1 MVILE
6 MTTLL
11 MCWIILSLLLS
22 VTCFTLLTSHRKS
35 MTTTRHPSSSSFNN
49 VIMMSTKSK
58 DILFDTPVSNHGAR
72 VRMIIRSKGIEEY
85 VDIKQPSDVGGL
97 KSPAYLKLNP
107 QGKMPLL
114 LCEPNHYPI
123 PESDCIARYL
133 LEKYRDYGPSFI
145 PSQLMQ
151 QSLCNQICRFVDLYI
166 SPVQGSMYKAAG
178 TPFSIYGT
186 NRSKG
191 LEELKRQLH
200 VLEHLLT
207 TFEQYHPPQLSSV
220 NGRYLCGDE
229 ISLADVTLYP
239 TIVFCVFIL
248 PQFFGWDISDFLGPK
263 LYEWWSFM
271 NTEVSSAMEVRK
283 EMEIALN
290 VWKDNGRF
298 NPIMMELKASTEA
311 KIQ

>member
-1 MVILE
+1 VSVE

-35 MTTTRHPSSSSFNN
+35 MTTTRHPSSSFNN

-133 LEKYRDYGPSFI
+133 LEKYRDFGPSFI

-186 NRSKG
+186 NRSEG

-263 LYEWWSFM
+263 LYQWWSFM

-290 VWKDNGRF
+290 GWKDNGRF